1 MPLQSLTSLMWLR
14 QDVGSTLALSHS
26 VQRRQLTECYRSH
39 IWMPLTL
46 STYLQASLSIP
57 VTMRTVMN
65 RMRGENKGSRDDGSA
80 VGVGGHSNGF
90 TGSGDVDSGQDTK
103 VHYTYLAHITLDN
116 KVDLVQVYFSI
127 LNTDGWA
134 G

>member
-1 MPLQSLTSLMWLR
+1 
-14 QDVGSTLALSHS
+14 
-26 VQRRQLTECYRSH
+26 
-39 IWMPLTL
+39 MPLTL

-103 VHYTYLAHITLDN
+103 VHYTIP
-116 KVDLVQVYFSI
+116 I
-127 LNTDGWA
+127 
-134 G
+134 

>member
-1 MPLQSLTSLMWLR
+1 
-14 QDVGSTLALSHS
+14 
-26 VQRRQLTECYRSH
+26 
-39 IWMPLTL
+39 
-46 STYLQASLSIP
+46 
-57 VTMRTVMN
+57 MN

-127 LNTDGWA
+127 LKQLQHRWVGWLA
-134 G
+134 SSRCHQGVGPPWSVIREKLLKLISYVIFFVFKGWHTCCV